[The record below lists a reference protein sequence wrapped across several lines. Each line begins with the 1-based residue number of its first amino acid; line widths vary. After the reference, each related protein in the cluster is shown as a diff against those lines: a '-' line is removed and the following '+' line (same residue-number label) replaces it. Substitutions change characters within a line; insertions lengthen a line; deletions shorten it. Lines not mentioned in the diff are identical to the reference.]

1 MSFGEL
7 CILVI
12 VAVVVIGPKDLPR
25 VLRKAGQF
33 AGKLRRMANDVRTES
48 GIDEMLRSEGLHKEI
63 AEIRRL
69 AQGDF
74 NSPISRPDKPALD
87 LAKPGLVVVRD
98 REYPREGA
106 DSHSAIPDTANMYA
120 QGLPKSR
127 FARDPLYVT
136 GDASAVLPPLE
147 PANPAPEPDPGP
159 EPGANEHTALA
170 APPAEVMPATPP
182 SGGHG

>member
-25 VLRKAGQF
+25 VLRKAGQY
-33 AGKLRRMANDVRTES
+33 AGKLRRLASDVRAES
-48 GIDEMLRSEGLHKEI
+48 GIDEMLRSEGLHKDI

-74 NSPISRPDKPALD
+74 NSPILRPEKPALE
-87 LAKPGLVVVRD
+87 LASTGLIVARD

-120 QGLPKSR
+120 RGLPKSR

-136 GDASAVLPPLE
+136 GDSSAVLPPLE
-147 PANPAPEPDPGP
+147 AEGPAPEAVTVPAERP
-159 EPGANEHTALA
+159 
-170 APPAEVMPATPP
+170 APPATPAEAMPATPP
-182 SGGHG
+182 SEGHA